1 MDPRR
6 LALGEAADILL
17 ADLRH
22 GVDVV
27 DEDVPPEV
35 EEEVR
40 TEMLKIAMSLRR
52 QAEEQG

>member
-1 MDPRR
+1 
-6 LALGEAADILL
+6 LGEAADILL